1 MGKLVTFWSP
11 FIGQAKVTSSMC
23 AIVAGFAMQYPEME
37 FALSH
42 TQPESMELEERLDCR
57 IGFTG
62 KKELYEKTGLSA
74 LALQYM
80 QVGLTSERIRRCAI
94 PLFMKSLYL
103 FSGIGKKEPLDPV
116 KYNILTEKIV
126 QEFDIT
132 FLDLASGEKEDSFQF
147 MKAADIVVVVL
158 PQRPICLDIFF
169 QQYIKR
175 LEGKEICIVVGGYM
189 SGSKYN
195 EAYFKRKREYRA
207 KGKWIGIVPVNIG
220 FMDAMIEGRT
230 LEFFLKNEWIGKREK
245 NYEFMEQTKRTAEQL
260 NKCLKGEKGQN
271 LFVF

>member
-23 AIVAGFAMQYPEME
+23 AIVAAFAMQYPELE
-37 FALSH
+37 IALSH
-42 TQPESMELEERLDCR
+42 TQPESIELEERLDCR

-62 KKELYEKTGLSA
+62 KRELYEKTGLSA
-74 LALQYM
+74 LVLQYM

-103 FSGIGKKEPLDPV
+103 FSGIGKKEAFNQIQ
-116 KYNILTEKIV
+116 YSILTEKIV

-132 FLDLASGEKEDSFQF
+132 FLDLTSGEKEESFQF
-147 MKAADIVVVVL
+147 MKMADVVVVVL
-158 PQRPICLDIFF
+158 PQKPSCLEKFSK
-169 QQYIKR
+169 QYIEK
-175 LEGKEICIVVGGYM
+175 LEGKEVCIVIGGYV
-189 SGSKYN
+189 GISKYN
-195 EAYFKRKREYRA
+195 ETYFKRKKEYRT
-207 KGKWIGIVPVNIG
+207 KWKWLGTVPMNIG

-230 LEFFLKNEWIGKREK
+230 LEFFLKNELIGKKEK

-260 NKCLKGEKGQN
+260 NKYLKGEKRKN